1 MCGSVRDSLTIL
13 VATAATEETTMKYRW
28 FIVFMLFLACAIS
41 YLDRAALSVAAPLIA
56 KDLHLDPAHLG
67 IVFSAFFVGYSLFC
81 FIGGYAADRFGAKRV
96 LVVAI
101 GLWSIFCGL
110 TAAAS
115 SLAVLLVIRVIFGAG
130 EGPLATCTNKIISG
144 WFERKEQTT
153 AVGFANS
160 GLQLGAALAGPVVG
174 LMAVHWGWRIPF
186 IVIGVLGVLWVLM
199 WSIFSTDRPEGN
211 RWVRGAMPAGSDAGA
226 ELTARESVAH
236 TPLSFYLKSPTIW
249 ATSLAYF
256 GYAYILYFFLSWFPS
271 YLMME
276 RHLSLSSMSI
286 VNVIPWILGFMGIAL
301 GGFISDRIFRLTG
314 NALKSRKIVIVG
326 GLLIAAACVA
336 CAGTANSVGAAVAL
350 MGITVF
356 FMNLTLSVYWA
367 IILDTVEPARMGG
380 VGGFMHLLANT
391 AGILAPVLTG
401 FLVQWTKVF
410 TSAFLL
416 SGGIALAGAL
426 AVAVFVRAP
435 RNISDTHGNL
445 SAQGPHP
452 LTD

>member
-1 MCGSVRDSLTIL
+1 M
-13 VATAATEETTMKYRW
+13 EETTMKYRW

-56 KDLHLDPAHLG
+56 KDLHLDAAHLG

-110 TAAAS
+110 TALAS
-115 SLAVLLVIRVIFGAG
+115 SLATLLVIRVIFGAG
-130 EGPLATCTNKIISG
+130 EGPLATCTNKVISG

-174 LMAVHWGWRIPF
+174 LMAVQWGWRIPF
-186 IVIGVLGVLWVLM
+186 VVIGVIGVLWVVM
-199 WSIFSTDRPEGN
+199 WTIFSTDRPEGN
-211 RWVRGAMPAGSDAGA
+211 RWIRGTTSLGSGAGVTLPAA
-226 ELTARESVAH
+226 EAAARE
-236 TPLSFYLKSPTIW
+236 PLSFYLKSPTIW
-249 ATSLAYF
+249 ATALAYF

-286 VNVIPWILGFMGIAL
+286 VNVIPWVLGFVGIAL
-301 GGFISDRIFRLTG
+301 GGFISDLIYRWTG

-326 GLLIAAACVA
+326 GLLVAAACVA
-336 CAGTANSVGAAVAL
+336 GAGMATSVGAAVAL

-367 IILDTVEPARMGG
+367 VILDTVEPARMGG

-391 AGILAPVLTG
+391 AGIFAPILTG
-401 FLVQWTKVF
+401 FLVQWTHVF
-410 TSAFLL
+410 KSAFIL
-416 SGGIALAGAL
+416 SGGVALAGAL
-426 AVAVFVRAP
+426 AVAMFVRAP
-435 RNISDTHGNL
+435 QKIAKAHDSLNAEIAG
-445 SAQGPHP
+445 P

>member
-1 MCGSVRDSLTIL
+1 
-13 VATAATEETTMKYRW
+13 MKYRW

-56 KDLHLDPAHLG
+56 KDLNLDPAHLG

-115 SLAVLLVIRVIFGAG
+115 SLATLLVIRVIFGAG

-186 IVIGVLGVLWVLM
+186 IVIGMLGVLWVLM

-211 RWVRGAMPAGSDAGA
+211 RWVRGAMPARSDAGA
-226 ELTARESVAH
+226 ELPARESVAH

-286 VNVIPWILGFMGIAL
+286 VNVIHGFSGLWGSLWAAL
-301 GGFISDRIFRLTG
+301 FPIGF
-314 NALKSRKIVIVG
+314 
-326 GLLIAAACVA
+326 
-336 CAGTANSVGAAVAL
+336 
-350 MGITVF
+350 
-356 FMNLTLSVYWA
+356 
-367 IILDTVEPARMGG
+367 
-380 VGGFMHLLANT
+380 
-391 AGILAPVLTG
+391 
-401 FLVQWTKVF
+401 
-410 TSAFLL
+410 
-416 SGGIALAGAL
+416 SG
-426 AVAVFVRAP
+426 
-435 RNISDTHGNL
+435 
-445 SAQGPHP
+445 
-452 LTD
+452 

>member
-1 MCGSVRDSLTIL
+1 
-13 VATAATEETTMKYRW
+13 MKYRW

>member
-1 MCGSVRDSLTIL
+1 
-13 VATAATEETTMKYRW
+13 MKYRW

-391 AGILAPVLTG
+391 AGILAPILTG

>member
-1 MCGSVRDSLTIL
+1 
-13 VATAATEETTMKYRW
+13 MKYRW

-110 TAAAS
+110 TAVAS
-115 SLAVLLVIRVIFGAG
+115 SLAMLLVIRVIFGAG

-186 IVIGVLGVLWVLM
+186 ILIGMLGVLWVLM

-211 RWVRGAMPAGSDAGA
+211 RWVRGAMPPGSDAGA
-226 ELTARESVAH
+226 ELAAREPVAH

-276 RHLSLSSMSI
+276 RHLSLASMSI

-326 GLLIAAACVA
+326 GLLIAAVCVA
-336 CAGTANSVGAAVAL
+336 CAGTANSVGAAVTL

-391 AGILAPVLTG
+391 AGILAPILTG

-410 TSAFLL
+410 TSAFVL
-416 SGGIALAGAL
+416 SGGVALAGAV

-435 RNISDTHGNL
+435 RNIPDTHVNL
-445 SAQGPHP
+445 CAQDPHP

>member
-1 MCGSVRDSLTIL
+1 
-13 VATAATEETTMKYRW
+13 MKYRW
-28 FIVFMLFLACAIS
+28 FVVFMLFLACAIS

-56 KDLHLDPAHLG
+56 KDLHLDAAHLG

-110 TAAAS
+110 TATAT
-115 SLAVLLVIRVIFGAG
+115 SLAGLLVIRVVFGAG
-130 EGPLATCTNKIISG
+130 EGPLATCTNKIVSN

-160 GLQLGAALAGPVVG
+160 GLQLGAALAGPIVG
-174 LMAVHWGWRIPF
+174 LMALHWGWRIPF
-186 IVIGVLGVLWVLM
+186 IVIGVVGLLWVVM
-199 WSIFSTDRPEGN
+199 WSIFSTDRPEHN
-211 RWVRGAMPAGSDAGA
+211 RWARGAGSPAIHARAENTESDAKPQRSLG
-226 ELTARESVAH
+226 S
-236 TPLSFYLKSPTIW
+236 YLKSPTIW

-286 VNVIPWILGFMGIAL
+286 VNVIPWVLGFAGIAL
-301 GGFISDRIFRLTG
+301 GGLTSDMIFRWTG

-326 GLLIAAACVA
+326 GLLVAAACVA
-336 CAGTANSVGAAVAL
+336 CAGAATSVGAAVAL

-391 AGILAPVLTG
+391 AGILAPILTG
-401 FLVQWTKVF
+401 FLVQWTHVF
-410 TSAFLL
+410 TSAFML
-416 SGGIALAGAL
+416 SGGVALAGAI
-426 AVAVFVRAP
+426 AVAVFVNAP
-435 RNISDTHGNL
+435 RANVEARGHG
-445 SAQGPHP
+445 AEIPQPQAE
-452 LTD
+452 

>member
-1 MCGSVRDSLTIL
+1 
-13 VATAATEETTMKYRW
+13 MKYRW

-56 KDLHLDPAHLG
+56 QDLHLDAAHLG

-101 GLWSIFCGL
+101 GVWSIFCGL
-110 TAAAS
+110 TAVAS
-115 SLAVLLVIRVIFGAG
+115 SLATLLVIRVIFGAG
-130 EGPLATCTNKIISG
+130 EGPLATCTNKVISG

-186 IVIGVLGVLWVLM
+186 IVIGVIGVLWVVM

-211 RWVRGAMPAGSDAGA
+211 RWVRGETSQGSGTGVTLPAA
-226 ELTARESVAH
+226 ESVSRE
-236 TPLSFYLKSPTIW
+236 PLSFYLKSPTIW

-286 VNVIPWILGFMGIAL
+286 VNVIPWVLGFVGIAL
-301 GGFISDRIFRLTG
+301 GGFISDLIYRWTG
-314 NALKSRKIVIVG
+314 NALKSRKIVIVA
-326 GLLIAAACVA
+326 GLLVAAACVA
-336 CAGTANSVGAAVAL
+336 CAGTATSVGAAVAL

-380 VGGFMHLLANT
+380 VGGLMHLLANT
-391 AGILAPVLTG
+391 AGILAPILTG

-410 TSAFLL
+410 TSAFML

-426 AVAVFVRAP
+426 AVAVFVRSPQQVA
-435 RNISDTHGNL
+435 RTHDSLNAEIS
-445 SAQGPHP
+445 HP

>member
-1 MCGSVRDSLTIL
+1 
-13 VATAATEETTMKYRW
+13 MKYRW

-101 GLWSIFCGL
+101 DLWSIFCGL
-110 TAAAS
+110 TAVAS
-115 SLAVLLVIRVIFGAG
+115 SLAMLLVIRVIFGAG

-186 IVIGVLGVLWVLM
+186 ILIGMLGVLWVLM

-211 RWVRGAMPAGSDAGA
+211 RWVRGAMPPGSDAGA
-226 ELTARESVAH
+226 ELAAREPVAH

-276 RHLSLSSMSI
+276 RHLSLASMSI

-326 GLLIAAACVA
+326 GLLIAAVCVA
-336 CAGTANSVGAAVAL
+336 CAGTANSVGAAVTL

-391 AGILAPVLTG
+391 AGILAPILTG

>member
-1 MCGSVRDSLTIL
+1 
-13 VATAATEETTMKYRW
+13 MKYRW

-56 KDLHLDPAHLG
+56 KDLHLDAAHLG

-101 GLWSIFCGL
+101 ALWSIFCGL
-110 TAAAS
+110 TAIAS
-115 SLAVLLVIRVIFGAG
+115 SLATLLVIRVVFGAG

-174 LMAVHWGWRIPF
+174 LMAVQWGWRIPF
-186 IVIGVLGVLWVLM
+186 IVIGVIGVLWVTM

-211 RWVRGAMPAGSDAGA
+211 RWVRGALPSGSDVPA
-226 ELTARESVAH
+226 LESVAH
-236 TPLSFYLKSPTIW
+236 RPLSFYLKSPTIW

-301 GGFISDRIFRLTG
+301 GGFISDLIFRWTG

-326 GLLIAAACVA
+326 GLLVAAACVA
-336 CAGTANSVGAAVAL
+336 GAGTATSVGAAVAL

-391 AGILAPVLTG
+391 AGIVAPILTG

-416 SGGIALAGAL
+416 SGGVALAGAL
-426 AVAVFVRAP
+426 AVALFVRSP
-435 RNISDTHGNL
+435 RKSAEAHGNL
-445 SAQGPHP
+445 NADVPQP
-452 LTD
+452 LID

>member
-1 MCGSVRDSLTIL
+1 VAIL
-13 VATAATEETTMKYRW
+13 EETIMKYRW

-56 KDLHLDPAHLG
+56 KDLQLDAAHLG

-81 FIGGYAADRFGAKRV
+81 FVGGYAADRFGAKRV
-96 LVVAI
+96 LILAI

-110 TAAAS
+110 TAAAT
-115 SLAVLLVIRVIFGAG
+115 SLASLLLIRVIFGAG
-130 EGPLATCTNKIISG
+130 EGPLATCTNKIVSN
-144 WFERKEQTT
+144 WFERREQTT

-160 GLQLGAALAGPVVG
+160 GLQLGAALAGPIVG
-174 LMAVHWGWRIPF
+174 IMALHWGWRLPF
-186 IVIGVLGVLWVLM
+186 IVIGVVGLLWVLM
-199 WSIFSTDRPEGN
+199 WSVFSTDRPERN
-211 RWVRGAMPAGSDAGA
+211 RWARGSISPVPNEREEHA
-226 ELTARESVAH
+226 ESEA
-236 TPLSFYLKSPTIW
+236 TPRMSLASYLKRPTIW

-276 RHLSLSSMSI
+276 RHLSLSSMSV
-286 VNVIPWILGFMGIAL
+286 VNVIPWLLGFVGIAM
-301 GGFISDRIFRLTG
+301 GGFTSDLIFRWTG

-326 GLLIAAACVA
+326 GLMVAAACVA
-336 CAGTANSVGAAVAL
+336 CAGTVSSVGAAVAL

-391 AGILAPVLTG
+391 AGILAPILTG
-401 FLVQWTKVF
+401 FLVQWTHVF
-410 TSAFLL
+410 KSAFLL
-416 SGGIALAGAL
+416 SGGVALAGAI
-426 AVAVFVRAP
+426 AVAVFVSAP
-435 RNISDTHGNL
+435 RAEVEARGRAVDM
-445 SAQGPHP
+445 AQPQAE
-452 LTD
+452 

>member
-1 MCGSVRDSLTIL
+1 
-13 VATAATEETTMKYRW
+13 MKYRW

-56 KDLHLDPAHLG
+56 KDLNLDAAHLG
-67 IVFSAFFVGYSLFC
+67 IVFSAFFVGYALFC

-96 LVVAI
+96 LIVAI

-115 SLAVLLVIRVIFGAG
+115 TLMGLLVIRVIFGAG
-130 EGPLATCTNKIISG
+130 EGPLATCTNKIVSN

-160 GLQLGAALAGPVVG
+160 GLQLGAALAGPIVG
-174 LMAVHWGWRIPF
+174 LMALHWGWRIPF
-186 IVIGVLGVLWVLM
+186 IVIGVVGLLWVVM
-199 WSIFSTDRPEGN
+199 WSIFSTDRPEHN
-211 RWVRGAMPAGSDAGA
+211 RWARGAVSSSTPEQADHG
-226 ELTARESVAH
+226 ESASLPKMSLAH
-236 TPLSFYLKSPTIW
+236 YLKSPTIW

-276 RHLSLSSMSI
+276 RHLSLSSMSV
-286 VNVIPWILGFMGIAL
+286 VNVIPWLLGFAGIAL
-301 GGFISDRIFRLTG
+301 GGLTSDLIFRWTG

-326 GLLIAAACVA
+326 GLLVAAVCVA
-336 CAGTANSVGAAVAL
+336 FAGRANSVGAAVAL
-350 MGITVF
+350 MGTTVF

-391 AGILAPVLTG
+391 AGILAPIITG
-401 FLVQWTKVF
+401 FLVQWTHVF
-410 TSAFLL
+410 QSAFLL
-416 SGGIALAGAL
+416 SGGMALAGAA
-426 AVAVFVRAP
+426 AVAVFVSAP
-435 RNISDTHGNL
+435 RVEVETSG
-445 SAQGPHP
+445 SAVEIR
-452 LTD
+452 

>member
-1 MCGSVRDSLTIL
+1 
-13 VATAATEETTMKYRW
+13 MKYRW

-115 SLAVLLVIRVIFGAG
+115 SLATLLVIRVIFGAG
-130 EGPLATCTNKIISG
+130 EGPLATCTNKIVSG

-186 IVIGVLGVLWVLM
+186 IVIAMLGVLWVLM

-211 RWVRGAMPAGSDAGA
+211 RWVRGAMPQGSEAGA
-226 ELTARESVAH
+226 ELLASEPVAH

-336 CAGTANSVGAAVAL
+336 CAGAANSVGTAVAL

-410 TSAFLL
+410 TSAFVL
-416 SGGIALAGAL
+416 SGGVALAGAI

-435 RNISDTHGNL
+435 RNIPETHGNL
-445 SAQGPHP
+445 RAQGPHP

>member
-1 MCGSVRDSLTIL
+1 
-13 VATAATEETTMKYRW
+13 MKYRW

-56 KDLHLDPAHLG
+56 QDLQLDAAHLG

-101 GLWSIFCGL
+101 ALWSIFCGL
-110 TAAAS
+110 TAAAA
-115 SLAVLLVIRVIFGAG
+115 SLASLLAIRVIFGAG
-130 EGPLATCTNKIISG
+130 EGPLATCTNKIISN

-160 GLQLGAALAGPVVG
+160 GLQLGAALAGPIVG
-174 LMAVHWGWRIPF
+174 MMALHWGWRIPF
-186 IVIGVLGVLWVLM
+186 IVIGVVGLLWVLM
-199 WSIFSTDRPEGN
+199 WSIFSTDRPEHN
-211 RWVRGAMPAGSDAGA
+211 RWMRGAISPALDVRDDHAQSTAQPQLSLGS
-226 ELTARESVAH
+226 
-236 TPLSFYLKSPTIW
+236 YLKRPTIW

-286 VNVIPWILGFMGIAL
+286 VNVIPWLLGFAGIAL
-301 GGFISDRIFRLTG
+301 GGLTSDLIFRWTG

-326 GLLIAAACVA
+326 GLLVAAACVA
-336 CAGTANSVGAAVAL
+336 CAGTATSVGAAVAL

-391 AGILAPVLTG
+391 AGILAPILTG
-401 FLVQWTKVF
+401 FLVQWTHVF

-416 SGGIALAGAL
+416 SGGVALAGGL
-426 AVAVFVRAP
+426 AVAVFVGPP
-435 RNISDTHGNL
+435 REDTEAHSRGVEI
-445 SAQGPHP
+445 AQPQAE
-452 LTD
+452 

>member
-1 MCGSVRDSLTIL
+1 M
-13 VATAATEETTMKYRW
+13 EETTMKYRW

-110 TAAAS
+110 TAVAS
-115 SLAVLLVIRVIFGAG
+115 SLAMLLVIRVIFGAG

-186 IVIGVLGVLWVLM
+186 ILIGMLGVLWVLM

-211 RWVRGAMPAGSDAGA
+211 RWVRGAMPPGSDAGA
-226 ELTARESVAH
+226 ELAAREPVAH

-276 RHLSLSSMSI
+276 RHLSLASMSI

-326 GLLIAAACVA
+326 GLLIAAVCVA
-336 CAGTANSVGAAVAL
+336 CAGTANSVGAAVTL

-391 AGILAPVLTG
+391 AGILAPILTG

-410 TSAFLL
+410 TSAFVL
-416 SGGIALAGAL
+416 SGGVALAGAV

-435 RNISDTHGNL
+435 RNIPDTHVNL
-445 SAQGPHP
+445 CAQDPHP

>member
-1 MCGSVRDSLTIL
+1 
-13 VATAATEETTMKYRW
+13 MKYRW

-56 KDLHLDPAHLG
+56 KDLNLDPAHLG

-115 SLAVLLVIRVIFGAG
+115 SLATLLVIRVIFGAG

-186 IVIGVLGVLWVLM
+186 IVIGMLGVLWVLM

-211 RWVRGAMPAGSDAGA
+211 RWVRGVMPARSDAGA
-226 ELTARESVAH
+226 ELPARESVAH

-301 GGFISDRIFRLTG
+301 GGLISDRIFRLTG

-391 AGILAPVLTG
+391 AGILAPILTG

-435 RNISDTHGNL
+435 RNVPDTHGNL
-445 SAQGPHP
+445 SAQVPHP

>member
-1 MCGSVRDSLTIL
+1 
-13 VATAATEETTMKYRW
+13 MKYRW

-56 KDLHLDPAHLG
+56 KDLQLDAAHLG
-67 IVFSAFFVGYSLFC
+67 VVFSAFFVGYSLFC
-81 FIGGYAADRFGAKRV
+81 FVGGYAADRFGPKRV
-96 LVVAI
+96 LIVAI

-110 TAAAS
+110 TATAAS
-115 SLAVLLVIRVIFGAG
+115 LAGLLVIRVIFGAG
-130 EGPLATCTNKIISG
+130 EGPLATCTNKMISN

-160 GLQLGAALAGPVVG
+160 GLQLGAALAGPIVG
-174 LMAVHWGWRIPF
+174 LMALHWGWRIPF
-186 IVIGVLGVLWVLM
+186 IVIGVVGLLWVMM
-199 WSIFSTDRPEGN
+199 WSVLSTDHPEHN
-211 RWVRGAMPAGSDAGA
+211 RWVRGTVPLASA
-226 ELTARESVAH
+226 AREDQGKAAVKPQMSLGA
-236 TPLSFYLKSPTIW
+236 YLKRPTIW

-286 VNVIPWILGFMGIAL
+286 VNVIPWLLGFVGIAL
-301 GGFISDRIFRLTG
+301 GGFTSDVIYRWTG

-326 GLLIAAACVA
+326 GLLVAAACVA
-336 CAGTANSVGAAVAL
+336 CAGTASSVGAAVAL

-391 AGILAPVLTG
+391 AGILAPILTG
-401 FLVQWTKVF
+401 VLVQWTHVF

-416 SGGIALAGAL
+416 SGGVALAGAI
-426 AVAVFVRAP
+426 AVAVFVNPPRADVET
-435 RNISDTHGNL
+435 RS
-445 SAQGPHP
+445 QGVGLGSPQAE
-452 LTD
+452 

>member
-1 MCGSVRDSLTIL
+1 
-13 VATAATEETTMKYRW
+13 MKYRW

-81 FIGGYAADRFGAKRV
+81 FIGGYAADRFGGKRV
-96 LVVAI
+96 LIVAI

-110 TAAAS
+110 TALAS
-115 SLAVLLVIRVIFGAG
+115 SLAMLLVIRVIFGAG
-130 EGPLATCTNKIISG
+130 EGPLATCTNKIVSG

-174 LMAVHWGWRIPF
+174 LMAIQWGWRIPF
-186 IVIGVLGVLWVLM
+186 VVIGVLGIAWVAM

-211 RWVRGAMPAGSDAGA
+211 RWVRGAVSPESGSAVSPAP
-226 ELTARESVAH
+226 ESVAH
-236 TPLSFYLKSPTIW
+236 RPLSFYLKSPTIW

-286 VNVIPWILGFMGIAL
+286 VNVIPWVLGFLGIAL
-301 GGFISDRIFRLTG
+301 GGLISDLIFRLTG

-326 GLLIAAACVA
+326 GLLVAAGCVA

-350 MGITVF
+350 MGTTVF

-367 IILDTVEPARMGG
+367 VILDTVEPARMGG

-391 AGILAPVLTG
+391 AGILAPILTG
-401 FLVQWTKVF
+401 FLVQWTGVF

-416 SGGIALAGAL
+416 SGGVALAGAV

-435 RNISDTHGNL
+435 LNVTETRGNL
-445 SAQGPHP
+445 GNNVAGP

>member
-1 MCGSVRDSLTIL
+1 
-13 VATAATEETTMKYRW
+13 MKYRW

-56 KDLHLDPAHLG
+56 KDLQLDAAHLG

-81 FIGGYAADRFGAKRV
+81 FVGGYAADRFGAKRV
-96 LVVAI
+96 LIVAI

-110 TAAAS
+110 TAAAT
-115 SLAVLLVIRVIFGAG
+115 SLASLLVIRVVFGAG
-130 EGPLATCTNKIISG
+130 EGPLATCTNKIVSN

-160 GLQLGAALAGPVVG
+160 GLQLGAALAGPIVG
-174 LMAVHWGWRIPF
+174 IMALHWGWRLPF
-186 IVIGVLGVLWVLM
+186 MIIGAVGLLWVLM
-199 WSIFSTDRPEGN
+199 WSVFSTDRPERN
-211 RWVRGAMPAGSDAGA
+211 RWARGAISPVLNEREERAESQATPQMSLGS
-226 ELTARESVAH
+226 
-236 TPLSFYLKSPTIW
+236 YLKRPTIW

-276 RHLSLSSMSI
+276 RHLSLSSMSV
-286 VNVIPWILGFMGIAL
+286 VNVIPWLLGFVGIAL
-301 GGFISDRIFRLTG
+301 GGLTSDLIFRWTG

-326 GLLIAAACVA
+326 GLMVAAACVA
-336 CAGTANSVGAAVAL
+336 CAGTVSSVGAAVAL

-391 AGILAPVLTG
+391 AGILAPILTG
-401 FLVQWTKVF
+401 FLVQWTHVF
-410 TSAFLL
+410 KSAFLL
-416 SGGIALAGAL
+416 SGGVALAGAI

-435 RNISDTHGNL
+435 RAEVEARGRAVDM
-445 SAQGPHP
+445 AQPQAE
-452 LTD
+452 

>member
-1 MCGSVRDSLTIL
+1 
-13 VATAATEETTMKYRW
+13 MKYRW

-56 KDLHLDPAHLG
+56 KDLQLDAAHLG
-67 IVFSAFFVGYSLFC
+67 IVFSAFFVGYAIFC
-81 FIGGYAADRFGAKRV
+81 FVGGYAADRFGAKRV
-96 LVVAI
+96 LIVAI

-115 SLAVLLVIRVIFGAG
+115 TLVALLVIRVIFGAG
-130 EGPLATCTNKIISG
+130 EGPLATCTNKIISN

-160 GLQLGAALAGPVVG
+160 GLQLGAALAGPIVG
-174 LMAVHWGWRIPF
+174 LMALHWGWRIPF
-186 IVIGVLGVLWVLM
+186 IVIGIVGILWVLM
-199 WSIFSTDRPEGN
+199 WSIFSTDRPEHN
-211 RWVRGAMPAGSDAGA
+211 RWVRGAISPLARAAADRPESGSMPKMS
-226 ELTARESVAH
+226 LVH
-236 TPLSFYLKSPTIW
+236 YLKSPTIW

-286 VNVIPWILGFMGIAL
+286 VNVIPWLLGFAGIAL
-301 GGFISDRIFRLTG
+301 GGLTSDLIFRWTG

-326 GLLIAAACVA
+326 GLLVAAVCVA
-336 CAGTANSVGAAVAL
+336 LAGTATTVVSAVAL
-350 MGITVF
+350 MGTTVF

-391 AGILAPVLTG
+391 AGILAPILTG
-401 FLVQWTKVF
+401 LLVQWTHVF
-410 TSAFLL
+410 KSAFLL
-416 SGGIALAGAL
+416 SGGVALAGAV
-426 AVAVFVRAP
+426 AVAVFVSAP
-435 RNISDTHGNL
+435 RVDVEMPTNG
-445 SAQGPHP
+445 AEVR
-452 LTD
+452 

>member
-1 MCGSVRDSLTIL
+1 
-13 VATAATEETTMKYRW
+13 MKYRW

-110 TAAAS
+110 TAVAS
-115 SLAVLLVIRVIFGAG
+115 SLAMLLVIRVIFGAG

-186 IVIGVLGVLWVLM
+186 ILIGMLGVLWVLM

-211 RWVRGAMPAGSDAGA
+211 RWVRGAMPPGSDAGA
-226 ELTARESVAH
+226 ELAAREPVAH

-276 RHLSLSSMSI
+276 RHLSLASMSI

-326 GLLIAAACVA
+326 GLLIAAVCVA
-336 CAGTANSVGAAVAL
+336 CAGTANSVGAAVTL

-391 AGILAPVLTG
+391 AGILAPILTG

-410 TSAFLL
+410 TSAFVL
-416 SGGIALAGAL
+416 SGGVALEGAV

-435 RNISDTHGNL
+435 RNIPDTHVNL
-445 SAQGPHP
+445 CAQDPHP

>member
-1 MCGSVRDSLTIL
+1 M
-13 VATAATEETTMKYRW
+13 EETTMKYRW

-56 KDLHLDPAHLG
+56 KDLHLDAAHLG

-81 FIGGYAADRFGAKRV
+81 FIGGYAADRLGAKRV

-101 GLWSIFCGL
+101 ALWSIFCGL
-110 TAAAS
+110 TAVAS
-115 SLAVLLVIRVIFGAG
+115 SLATLLVIRVVFGAG

-174 LMAVHWGWRIPF
+174 LMAVQWGWRIPF
-186 IVIGVLGVLWVLM
+186 IVIGVIGVLWVAM

-211 RWVRGAMPAGSDAGA
+211 RWVRGALPSGPDVPA
-226 ELTARESVAH
+226 LESVAH
-236 TPLSFYLKSPTIW
+236 RPLSFYLKSPTIW

-276 RHLSLSSMSI
+276 RHLSLSSMSV
-286 VNVIPWILGFMGIAL
+286 VNVIPWVLGFMGIAL
-301 GGFISDRIFRLTG
+301 GGFISDQIFRWTG

-326 GLLIAAACVA
+326 GLLVAAACVA
-336 CAGTANSVGAAVAL
+336 CAGTATSVGAAVAL

-391 AGILAPVLTG
+391 AGILAPILTG

-416 SGGIALAGAL
+416 SGGVALAGAL
-426 AVAVFVRAP
+426 AVAMFVRSP
-435 RNISDTHGNL
+435 RKIAEAHGNL
-445 SAQGPHP
+445 NADVPQP

>member
-1 MCGSVRDSLTIL
+1 
-13 VATAATEETTMKYRW
+13 MKYRW

-115 SLAVLLVIRVIFGAG
+115 SVAMLLVIRVIFGAG

-186 IVIGVLGVLWVLM
+186 IVIGMLGVLWVLM
-199 WSIFSTDRPEGN
+199 WSIFSSDRPEGN

-226 ELTARESVAH
+226 ELPARESVAH

-336 CAGTANSVGAAVAL
+336 CAGTANSVGSAVAL

-391 AGILAPVLTG
+391 AGILAPILTG

-435 RNISDTHGNL
+435 RNISETHGNL
-445 SAQGPHP
+445 SAQVPHP

>member
-1 MCGSVRDSLTIL
+1 
-13 VATAATEETTMKYRW
+13 MKYRW
-28 FIVFMLFLACAIS
+28 FVVFMLFLACAIS

-56 KDLHLDPAHLG
+56 KDLQLDAAHLG

-110 TAAAS
+110 TATAT
-115 SLAVLLVIRVIFGAG
+115 SLAGLLVIRVVFGAG
-130 EGPLATCTNKIISG
+130 EGPLATCTNKIVSN

-160 GLQLGAALAGPVVG
+160 GLQLGAALAGPIVG
-174 LMAVHWGWRIPF
+174 LMALHWGWRIPF
-186 IVIGVLGVLWVLM
+186 IVIGVVGLLWVIM
-199 WSIFSTDRPEGN
+199 WSIFSTDRPEHN
-211 RWVRGAMPAGSDAGA
+211 RWARGAGSAAMLARA
-226 ELTARESVAH
+226 ENTGSEAKPRMSLG
-236 TPLSFYLKSPTIW
+236 FYLKSPTIW

-286 VNVIPWILGFMGIAL
+286 VNVIPWVLGFAGIAL
-301 GGFISDRIFRLTG
+301 GGLTSDMIFRWTG

-326 GLLIAAACVA
+326 GLLVAAACVA
-336 CAGTANSVGAAVAL
+336 CAGTATSVGAAVAL

-391 AGILAPVLTG
+391 AGILAPILTG
-401 FLVQWTKVF
+401 FLVQWTHVF
-410 TSAFLL
+410 TSAFML
-416 SGGIALAGAL
+416 SGGVALAGAI
-426 AVAVFVRAP
+426 AVAVFVNAP
-435 RNISDTHGNL
+435 RADVEVRGHG
-445 SAQGPHP
+445 AEIPQPQAE
-452 LTD
+452 

>member
-1 MCGSVRDSLTIL
+1 
-13 VATAATEETTMKYRW
+13 MKYRW

-211 RWVRGAMPAGSDAGA
+211 RWVRGAMPPGSDASA
-226 ELTARESVAH
+226 ELPARESVAH

>member
-1 MCGSVRDSLTIL
+1 
-13 VATAATEETTMKYRW
+13 MKYRW

-41 YLDRAALSVAAPLIA
+41 YLDRAALAVAAPLIA
-56 KDLHLDPAHLG
+56 KDLQLDAAHLG

-96 LVVAI
+96 LIVAI

-110 TAAAS
+110 TAAAT
-115 SLAVLLVIRVIFGAG
+115 SLVGLLVIRVVFGAG
-130 EGPLATCTNKIISG
+130 EGPLATCTNKIVSN

-160 GLQLGAALAGPVVG
+160 GLQLGAALAGPIVG
-174 LMAVHWGWRIPF
+174 LMALHWGWRIPF
-186 IVIGVLGVLWVLM
+186 IVIGVVGLLWVTM
-199 WSIFSTDRPEGN
+199 WSIFSADRPEHN
-211 RWVRGAMPAGSDAGA
+211 RWARGAIAPA
-226 ELTARESVAH
+226 LHARKDNRECEVKPKMS
-236 TPLSFYLKSPTIW
+236 LGFYLKSPTIW

-276 RHLSLSSMSI
+276 RHLSLSSMSV
-286 VNVIPWILGFMGIAL
+286 VNVIPWVLGFAGIAL
-301 GGFISDRIFRLTG
+301 GGLTSDLIFRWTG

-326 GLLIAAACVA
+326 GLLVAAVCVA
-336 CAGTANSVGAAVAL
+336 CAGAASSVGAAVAL
-350 MGITVF
+350 MGVTVF

-391 AGILAPVLTG
+391 AGILAPILTG
-401 FLVQWTKVF
+401 FLVQWTHVF
-410 TSAFLL
+410 TSAFVL
-416 SGGIALAGAL
+416 SGGVALAGAL
-426 AVAVFVRAP
+426 AVAVFVNAP
-435 RNISDTHGNL
+435 RANVEASGRGAEI
-445 SAQGPHP
+445 AQPQP
-452 LTD
+452 QPE